1 MLFHYGKYFFCE
13 TTHKFD
19 GTFFLWWILF
29 SNCFGA
35 TEMNFDRRNPT
46 FQPLHRYTT
55 RCRSL
60 PLEPPEMLMKFW
72 DMKGGHVAFRWSLE
86 TAVFCF
92 VWCKKHVCFSSMNTQ
107 LTMANDWPL
116 NFLGLLILL
125 MFSKKIYAVSKL
137 FIYFHGPT
145 NGTFFVSCLKCG
157 KRLEM
162 PGFLAVRPWIC
173 WKWWWF

>member
-1 MLFHYGKYFFCE
+1 MIGRRSFPFGKAHFQGRTVSFREGIYIYVILDVLFHYGKYFFCE

-72 DMKGGHVAFRWSLE
+72 DMKGGHVAFR
-86 TAVFCF
+86 
-92 VWCKKHVCFSSMNTQ
+92 
-107 LTMANDWPL
+107 
-116 NFLGLLILL
+116 
-125 MFSKKIYAVSKL
+125 
-137 FIYFHGPT
+137 
-145 NGTFFVSCLKCG
+145 
-157 KRLEM
+157 
-162 PGFLAVRPWIC
+162 
-173 WKWWWF
+173 